1 MADYPKPT
9 GALSEGAERPPSRQV
24 VLVADIGGT
33 KIGLGHIGSHRR
45 LPQLHTLSTDL
56 IRKPAAVE
64 ALAGLLEAYSAERGL
79 VPQAAVLGVPV
90 SLDRDLDKVL
100 SSPNIP
106 QLEGIFLARELGRRL
121 GYPVY
126 LERDIAL
133 LLLGEYRAGA
143 ARGAASVLGVFFG
156 TGVGAAMLWRGEPY
170 RGHSVGLELGHIPI
184 RGEGRGCVCGN
195 TDCLE
200 AYACGHTLNLLS
212 QQVGLPVAEL
222 FVRRGESPGL
232 ERALQEFV
240 RDEAYAVATAINLFD
255 PEVCVVGGG
264 IPRMEGYPK
273 ATFFHTVLEHLRRP
287 YPRETVRLVW
297 AELGAEAVLYGA
309 QAVLAQRSP
318 APPGDAEPD
327 HGTPAGD

>member
-1 MADYPKPT
+1 MA
-9 GALSEGAERPPSRQV
+9 ASERLSRGGV
-24 VLVADIGGT
+24 ILVADIGGT
-33 KIGLGHIGSHRR
+33 KIGLGHVGVEEGASGEKSWEMTR
-45 LPQLHTLSTDL
+45 LSTDL
-56 IRKPAAVE
+56 IRTPTPVE
-64 ALAGLLEAYSAERGL
+64 SLAGLLEVYAAERGL
-79 VPQAAVLGVPV
+79 APQAAVLGVPV

-133 LLLGEYRAGA
+133 LLLGEYQAGA

-156 TGVGAAMLWRGEPY
+156 TGVGAAMLWHGEPY

-184 RGEGRGCVCGN
+184 RGEGRRCVCGN

-222 FVRRGESPGL
+222 FARRGENPGL
-232 ERALQEFV
+232 DRALREFV

-255 PEVCVVGGG
+255 PQVCVVGGG
-264 IPRMEGYPK
+264 IPRMEDYPK
-273 ATFFHTVLEHLRRP
+273 EAFFHTVLEHLRRP

-297 AELGAEAVLYGA
+297 AELGSEAVLYGA
-309 QAVLAQRSP
+309 RAVLAQCNP
-318 APPGDAEPD
+318 APPAEAEPD